1 MSPQLPAPAPT
12 PEAQPATPAAS
23 AAAAAEDLS
32 VLTGDKRVLIPLA
45 EAAERMGISPWQAY
59 KLAKAGRLP
68 TTRPGKRHLYV
79 PAAALRRIEREG
91 LPPEGGEVA

>member
-1 MSPQLPAPAPT
+1 VSPHLPASVSAA
-12 PEAQPATPAAS
+12 EAQPAAPATSTAS
-23 AAAAAEDLS
+23 TAEDSS

>member
-1 MSPQLPAPAPT
+1 VSPQLPAPVSAGH
-12 PEAQPATPAAS
+12 AQPAAP
-23 AAAAAEDLS
+23 AAAATDDLS

-45 EAAERMGISPWQAY
+45 EAAERMGISTWQAY